1 MKASVF
7 TWEYPPAIY
16 GGAGVH
22 AKYITTALAKRIKV
36 EVRTLEVGPKP
47 EIEGVNVLRYQS
59 TLRGLATGDPRI
71 LKALQVLSFNMNM
84 VADPIDAAIVHTHT
98 WYTNFAGAMAKRI
111 YGAKLVATV
120 HSLEPLR
127 PWKREQLGAGYE
139 LSLWMERDGLLACD
153 AVIAVSRDMKA
164 DIQKAYPI
172 PASRVAVIHNGVD
185 PQKYYPRDGLES
197 VKKFSIRRPYVF
209 FVGRLSHQKGIF
221 DLVAA
226 MDHVPEGTTL
236 VLATGKPDT
245 PEIEADLRSAIKS
258 RNDVV
263 WIRDMLEDHDLV
275 NLYNEAAVFACP
287 SVYEPF
293 GIINLEAMACET
305 PVVATRAGGM
315 KEVVVNEETGRTRG
329 LALKVR
335 PLLSKTGIE
344 AFVFFP
350 PQATDADTGARPIH
364 PPLSIASAR
373 LDRTAFELEA
383 DRHSFYVMEAER
395 RESFARFVV
404 DAFRRAAKV
413 PTESGDSLNFHGEG
427 IGAFRGAS
435 PIPGGDTSNVVLRI
449 TTGSGDVVLKSYKFL
464 DTVNR
469 EPDILARLHC

>member
-1 MKASVF
+1 MKTTIF
-7 TWEYPPAIY
+7 TWEFPPNIY

-22 AKYITTALAKRIKV
+22 AKYIATSLAKLIDV
-36 EVRTLEVGPKP
+36 EVRTLEEGPPP
-47 EIEGVNVLRYQS
+47 EI
-59 TLRGLATGDPRI
+59 RGLQVRRYRPSLKPLGVPDPRAA
-71 LKALQVLSFNMNM
+71 KAFEVLTFNTDA
-84 VADPIDAAIVHTHT
+84 VADPIDSQIVHTHT
-98 WYTNFAGAMAKRI
+98 WYTNFAGALAKKA
-111 YGAKLVATV
+111 YGCKLVATV

-172 PASRVAVIHNGVD
+172 PASRIAVIHNGVD
-185 PQKYYPRDGLES
+185 PQKYCPRDGLES

-305 PVVATRAGGM
+305 PVVATRVGGI
-315 KEVVVNEETGRTRG
+315 KEVVVNEETGLLVPPGEPAKLGRAITRI
-329 LALKVR
+329 L
-335 PLLSKTGIE
+335 E
-344 AFVFFP
+344 DP
-350 PQATDADTGARPIH
+350 PMGAKMGKAGRRH
-364 PPLSIASAR
+364 VLRSFTW
-373 LDRTAFELEA
+373 DRI
-383 DRHSFYVMEAER
+383 
-395 RESFARFVV
+395 
-404 DAFRRAAKV
+404 AAKNL
-413 PTESGDSLNFHGEG
+413 ELYRSL
-427 IGAFRGAS
+427 
-435 PIPGGDTSNVVLRI
+435 T
-449 TTGSGDVVLKSYKFL
+449 
-464 DTVNR
+464 
-469 EPDILARLHC
+469 

>member
-22 AKYITTALAKRIKV
+22 AKYITMALAKRIKV
-36 EVRTLEVGPKP
+36 EVRTLEVGPPP

-139 LSLWMERDGLLACD
+139 LSLWMEREGLLACD

-172 PASRVAVIHNGVD
+172 PAS
-185 PQKYYPRDGLES
+185 
-197 VKKFSIRRPYVF
+197 
-209 FVGRLSHQKGIF
+209 
-221 DLVAA
+221 
-226 MDHVPEGTTL
+226 
-236 VLATGKPDT
+236 
-245 PEIEADLRSAIKS
+245 
-258 RNDVV
+258 
-263 WIRDMLEDHDLV
+263 
-275 NLYNEAAVFACP
+275 NEAAVFACP

-305 PVVATRAGGM
+305 PVIATRVGGI
-315 KEVVVNEETGRTRG
+315 KEVVVDEETGLLVPPGEPAKLGRAITRIIEDP
-329 LALKVR
+329 A
-335 PLLSKTGIE
+335 TGE
-344 AFVFFP
+344 KMGKA
-350 PQATDADTGARPIH
+350 GR
-364 PPLSIASAR
+364 R
-373 LDRTAFELEA
+373 LVLEQFTW
-383 DRHSFYVMEAER
+383 DQI
-395 RESFARFVV
+395 
-404 DAFRRAAKV
+404 AAK
-413 PTESGDSLNFHGEG
+413 TLELYRSL
-427 IGAFRGAS
+427 
-435 PIPGGDTSNVVLRI
+435 T
-449 TTGSGDVVLKSYKFL
+449 
-464 DTVNR
+464 
-469 EPDILARLHC
+469 

>member
-1 MKASVF
+1 
-7 TWEYPPAIY
+7 
-16 GGAGVH
+16 
-22 AKYITTALAKRIKV
+22 

-139 LSLWMERDGLLACD
+139 LSLWMERDGLLA
-153 AVIAVSRDMKA
+153 
-164 DIQKAYPI
+164 
-172 PASRVAVIHNGVD
+172 
-185 PQKYYPRDGLES
+185 
-197 VKKFSIRRPYVF
+197 
-209 FVGRLSHQKGIF
+209 
-221 DLVAA
+221 A
-226 MDHVPEGTTL
+226 MDRVPQGTTL

-275 NLYNEAAVFACP
+275 NLYNEAEVFACP

-305 PVVATRAGGM
+305 PVIATRVGGI
-315 KEVVVNEETGRTRG
+315 KEVVVDEETGLLVPPGEPAKLGRAITRIIEDP
-329 LALKVR
+329 A
-335 PLLSKTGIE
+335 TGE
-344 AFVFFP
+344 KMGKA
-350 PQATDADTGARPIH
+350 GR
-364 PPLSIASAR
+364 R
-373 LDRTAFELEA
+373 L
-383 DRHSFYVMEAER
+383 
-395 RESFARFVV
+395 
-404 DAFRRAAKV
+404 V
-413 PTESGDSLNFHGEG
+413 PEQF
-427 IGAFRGAS
+427 
-435 PIPGGDTSNVVLRI
+435 
-449 TTGSGDVVLKSYKFL
+449 
-464 DTVNR
+464 
-469 EPDILARLHC
+469 

>member
-36 EVRTLEVGPKP
+36 EVRTLDIGPKP

-305 PVVATRAGGM
+305 PVVATRVGGI
-315 KEVVVNEETGRTRG
+315 KEVVVNEETGLLVPPGEPAKLGRAITRV
-329 LALKVR
+329 L
-335 PLLSKTGIE
+335 E
-344 AFVFFP
+344 D
-350 PQATDADTGARPIH
+350 PQTGAKMGKAGR
-364 PPLSIASAR
+364 
-373 LDRTAFELEA
+373 
-383 DRHSFYVMEAER
+383 RH
-395 RESFARFVV
+395 
-404 DAFRRAAKV
+404 
-413 PTESGDSLNFHGEG
+413 
-427 IGAFRGAS
+427 
-435 PIPGGDTSNVVLRI
+435 VLRNFTWDRI
-449 TTGSGDVVLKSYKFL
+449 A
-464 DTVNR
+464 
-469 EPDILARLHC
+469 ARTLELYRSLT